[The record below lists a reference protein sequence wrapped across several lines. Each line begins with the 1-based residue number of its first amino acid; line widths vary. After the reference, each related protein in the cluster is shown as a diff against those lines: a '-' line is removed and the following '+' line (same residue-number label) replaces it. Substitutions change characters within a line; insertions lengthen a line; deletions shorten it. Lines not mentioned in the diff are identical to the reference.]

1 MSISVFRGWAPK
13 GLEKFGA
20 REHRG
25 RIDRTEF
32 PEITHLR
39 TIRYLTAP
47 GELVRPL
54 TNISLDRAVEAA
66 LTKDCNSF
74 RPDVI
79 HVHTELLAPA
89 AVKVAARFNLP
100 VVVTIHGENTNKLYI
115 QSPRQAERFK
125 AALSSVDRIVIV
137 GEPLRAYVAHLADRD
152 NHIVCVWNGV
162 EPPVGQRR
170 VPTPDVEP
178 LQLICVANLQEGK
191 GVDLLIEALV
201 RLLPKFGA
209 DEGDWLLTIIGD
221 GPLRRR
227 LQHQAETPGLKTR
240 VVFAGTM
247 ANTEVFD
254 RLLSADI
261 FVLPSYREAF
271 GVAYV
276 EAMASGLLTIG
287 IEGQGPSQFIDH
299 NRTGLL
305 VRPHDVDS
313 LEAALQSV
321 FADPARRWRAIAAA
335 GADFARNSCNWDG
348 HSAHLLEVFRS
359 VTADRTNHSSTEEQN
374 ARLRQ
379 HVNNALS
386 DRTDAT
392 LVHRRK
398 QTDQVIL

>member
-1 MSISVFRGWAPK
+1 MSISVFRGWLPK
-13 GLEKFGA
+13 GFEKFGT

-25 RIDRTEF
+25 KIDRTEF
-32 PEITHLR
+32 PDVARLR
-39 TIRYLTAP
+39 TIRYLTVP

-89 AVKVAARFNLP
+89 AVKVAARLGLP

-115 QSPRQAERFK
+115 QSPRQAERFRT
-125 AALSSVDRIVIV
+125 ALSSVDRIVIV
-137 GEPLRAYVAHLADRD
+137 GEPLRAYVARLAGRED
-152 NHIVCVWNGV
+152 HITCVWNGV

-191 GVDLLIEALV
+191 GVDLLIEALA
-201 RLLPKFGA
+201 RLRPKFSST
-209 DEGDWLLTIIGD
+209 EGNWLLTIIGD
-221 GPLRRR
+221 GPLRRE
-227 LQHQAETPGLKTR
+227 LQHQAEAAGLEMQ
-240 VVFAGTM
+240 VAFAGTM
-247 ANTEVFD
+247 TNTEVFD
-254 RLLSADI
+254 QLLSTDI

-287 IEGQGPSQFIDH
+287 IEGQGPSQFIEH
-299 NRTGLL
+299 NRTGML
-305 VRPHDVDS
+305 VRPRDAGS

-321 FADPARRWRAIAAA
+321 FADPERKWRAIATA
-335 GADFARNSCNWDG
+335 GADFARNACNWDA
-348 HSAHLLEVFRS
+348 HAAHLLEVFRS
-359 VTADRTNHSSTEEQN
+359 SIADRTNHSSIEGQN
-374 ARLRQ
+374 LKLRRR
-379 HVNNALS
+379 VMDTVSN
-386 DRTDAT
+386 RRDAG
-392 LVHRRK
+392 LV
-398 QTDQVIL
+398 Q